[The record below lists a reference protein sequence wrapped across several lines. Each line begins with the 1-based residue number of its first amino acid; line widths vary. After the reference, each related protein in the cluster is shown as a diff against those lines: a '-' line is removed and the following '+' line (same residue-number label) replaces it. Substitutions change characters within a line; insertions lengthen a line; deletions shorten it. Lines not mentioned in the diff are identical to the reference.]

1 MQARRKSFMIGFGSM
16 KSCIVVFVTLL
27 VCALLAGCGGT
38 SSAKG
43 VSSRGSE
50 AFTRDTVRL
59 ASSQMMALTDI
70 QHRTHSTMI
79 ADIMKDGVITAQEM
93 NDLQRQQMDCYAAAG
108 YDILY
113 DDDLTATVIP
123 RDANAEGETEDVARK
138 CDTNQGF
145 ADVYNVY
152 FEALRNPDARDLTS
166 ATIQCLIDKGLVDKT
181 YTKDD
186 YERDSENR
194 TGPYTPDPETGGV
207 NDQVYT
213 CGRDP
218 LGNLR

>member
-1 MQARRKSFMIGFGSM
+1 MI
-16 KSCIVVFVTLL
+16 IVCEQRLRGLIFTILALL
-27 VCALLAGCGGT
+27 MCVSLAGCGGT

-50 AFTRDTVRL
+50 AFTQDTVRL
-59 ASSQMMALTDI
+59 ASSQMRALTDI
-70 QHRTHSTMI
+70 QQRTHSAMI

-145 ADVYNVY
+145 ADVYTIY

-181 YTKDD
+181 YTKDE

-218 LGNLR
+218 LGNLQ

>member
-1 MQARRKSFMIGFGSM
+1 MFVAYRLRVLVV
-16 KSCIVVFVTLL
+16 IVLL
-27 VCALLAGCGGT
+27 LCAALAGCG
-38 SSAKG
+38 SAPARG

-59 ASSQMMALTDI
+59 ASSQMRELEQI
-70 QHRTHSTMI
+70 QERTHSAMI
-79 ADIMKDGVITAQEM
+79 ADIMKDGVITAREM
-93 NDLQRQQMDCYAAAG
+93 NDLQRRQMDCYAAEG

-123 RDANAEGETEDVARK
+123 RDANGEGETEAVARK

-152 FEALRNPDARDLTS
+152 FEALRNPDAHDMTK
-166 ATIQCLIDKGLVDKT
+166 ATIQCLIDNGLVDKT
-181 YTKDD
+181 YSKAD